1 MNYQSFKVDIN
12 NNIAHVAFNRPD
24 KANSLHKEA
33 WVEMKH
39 LFEEL
44 SYDQNVRVIVLS
56 GEGKLF
62 CAGIDVSMLMDI
74 SNFAA
79 KGCEARKREKFIEG
93 LKHLQDC
100 VSSIEKCKKPV
111 LAAIHKG
118 CIGGGVDIATACDM
132 RYSTEDAYFVVKEVD
147 MGLVADIGTM
157 QRLPK
162 IVPYGFA
169 AEMAYTGRKVY
180 GPEAKS
186 VGLVNQT
193 YPDKA
198 TMMEGVMGV
207 AAMIASKPPVV
218 IRGTKHILK
227 HTRDHTVNE
236 GLEYIQTWN
245 AAMIYSDDLMESLQ
259 AFMEK
264 RKAVYKG

>member
-1 MNYQSFKVDIN
+1 
-12 NNIAHVAFNRPD
+12 
-24 KANSLHKEA
+24 
-33 WVEMKH
+33 MKN

-44 SYDQNVRVIVLS
+44 SYDENVRVIVLS

-62 CAGIDVSMLMDI
+62 CAGIDVSMLMEVG
-74 SNFAA
+74 NFAG
-79 KGCEARKREKFIEG
+79 KGCEARKREQFIDG

-118 CIGGGVDIATACDM
+118 CIGGGVDITTACDM
-132 RYSTEDAYFVVKEVD
+132 RYCTEDGYFVVKEVD

-169 AEMAYTGRKVY
+169 AEMAYTGRKVF

-193 YPDKA
+193 YADKA
-198 TMMEGVMGV
+198 SMMEGVMGV
-207 AAMIASKPPVV
+207 AAMIAAKSPVV

-227 HTRDHTVNE
+227 HTRDHSVNE
-236 GLEYIQTWN
+236 GLEYIQAWN
-245 AAMIYSDDLMESLQ
+245 AAMIYSCLLYTSPSPRDATLSRMPSS
-259 AFMEK
+259 A
-264 RKAVYKG
+264 